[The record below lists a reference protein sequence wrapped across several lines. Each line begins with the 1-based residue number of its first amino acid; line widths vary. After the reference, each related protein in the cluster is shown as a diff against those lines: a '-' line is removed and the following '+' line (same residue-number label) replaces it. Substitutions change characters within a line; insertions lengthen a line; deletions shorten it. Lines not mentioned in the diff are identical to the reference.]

1 MALSSYAARHLLV
14 AAAIAAGA
22 GCGAVPD
29 KAVAADVA
37 VADAFPADAAPDAPL
52 ADAQGQGDLVA
63 GDLNDPADA
72 APLADSATQASDA
85 ADATADVTEVSD
97 AGADA
102 LPDSDAPT
110 GDADAAGETVDAAI
124 DAGPQVC
131 FHVAPPGADA
141 WVADVPAPAAVCA
154 EVAPP
159 EWFDGQPLPPPTLDL
174 KVGWRDAAGAWHP
187 YNNGDWVPL
196 LTANQGGFH
205 VELVPVATVP
215 GQTAA
220 ALGLQ
225 LQSFTLFGCEQIG
238 NAATAMSTF
247 VQTTGPEGEYTLD
260 PAKQVFTIF
269 GTGIGNI
276 DKYCGIW
283 IHVYWRV
290 RVKGSNQWGEAVRL
304 LRTYNSLPAP
314 KG

>member
-1 MALSSYAARHLLV
+1 MVLTRLAACLLL
-14 AAAIAAGA
+14 AAAATLGA
-22 GCGAVPD
+22 VGCGVSAGRAATVD
-29 KAVAADVA
+29 AAAADLPIGGAADGVGTSDLG
-37 VADAFPADAAPDAPL
+37 ADASSTPADTAPP
-52 ADAQGQGDLVA
+52 
-63 GDLNDPADA
+63 
-72 APLADSATQASDA
+72 ADSATPDL
-85 ADATADVTEVSD
+85 DATGTAGDVTEWMD
-97 AGADA
+97 ASADA
-102 LPDSDAPT
+102 QADSGGAG
-110 GDADAAGETVDAAI
+110 GDSAGDVADAAI

-131 FHVAPPGADA
+131 FHGGPPAADA
-141 WVADVPAPAAVCA
+141 WVADVPAPTAVCS

-159 EWFDGQPLPPPTLDL
+159 EWFDGQAVPAPTLNL
-174 KVGWRDAAGAWHP
+174 QVGWRDKAGTWHP

-205 VELVPVATVP
+205 VELVPVVMLP

-220 ALGLQ
+220 VQGLQ
-225 LQSFTLFGCEQIG
+225 LQSFTLFGCDQIG

-247 VQTTGPEGEYTLD
+247 VQTAGPEGEYTLD

-290 RVKGSNQWGEAVRL
+290 RVKGTNQWGEAVRL
-304 LRTYNSLPAP
+304 LRTYNSLPET
-314 KG
+314 KS